1 MLSQVRSFLESSNA
15 LRSWNLR
22 YTKGSSTQEEEKRWQ
37 EIKVKVEI
45 VQRGTYFFWVIEDE
59 GHLVEGYTTSLID
72 ALDEIAIER
81 GEATFSPVE

>member
-1 MLSQVRSFLESSNA
+1 MSQVRSFLESSNA

-22 YTKGSSTQEEEKRWQ
+22 LEKGSATQEEEKIWQ

-45 VQRGTYFFWVIEDE
+45 VQRGTYYYWVIEDE
-59 GHLVEGYTTSLID
+59 GSLVEGYTTSLID

>member
-1 MLSQVRSFLESSNA
+1 MLSPVKSFLESSNA

-22 YTKGSSTQEEEKRWQ
+22 LEKGTSTKKEERW
-37 EIKVKVEI
+37 EEVKVKVEI
-45 VQRGTYFFWVIEDE
+45 VQRGTYFFWAIEDKE
-59 GHLVEGYTTSLID
+59 HLVEGYTTSLID

>member
-1 MLSQVRSFLESSNA
+1 MPYGPGTYGTQ
-15 LRSWNLR
+15 
-22 YTKGSSTQEEEKRWQ
+22 KGRPPKKKKKRWQ

-59 GHLVEGYTTSLID
+59 GSLVEGYTTSLID

>member
-15 LRSWNLR
+15 TRKRYLRFKN
-22 YTKGSSTQEEEKRWQ
+22 GSSTQKEEKIWQ

-45 VQRGTYFFWVIEDE
+45 VQRGTYFFWVIEDKE
-59 GHLVEGYTTSLID
+59 HLVEGYTTSLID

>member
-22 YTKGSSTQEEEKRWQ
+22 YEKGASTQEKETIWQ
-37 EIKVKVEI
+37 EVKVKVEI
-45 VQRGTYFFWVIEDE
+45 VQRGTYYYWVIEDE
-59 GHLVEGYTTSLID
+59 GSLVEGYTTSLID